1 MLCNDTSP
9 LTSNADCG
17 LLVFIHTHPAALA
30 PFIGTLMMNVPALE
44 DLKEVISLFH
54 TKVLLFNAYAL
65 YPATKLFIAQE
76 IVLFCHPGIT
86 ELSKTQVIVLLLH
99 QTILEKVAV

>member
-30 PFIGTLMMNVPALE
+30 PFIGTLIKKLPALHARKLLLLSE
-44 DLKEVISLFH
+44 FH
-54 TKVLLFNAYAL
+54 TNVLLYQIFIVRIQAL
-65 YPATKLFIAQE
+65 KLCVAFFI
-76 IVLFCHPGIT
+76 LLLYHPGIT
-86 ELSKTQVIVLLLH
+86 E
-99 QTILEKVAV
+99 